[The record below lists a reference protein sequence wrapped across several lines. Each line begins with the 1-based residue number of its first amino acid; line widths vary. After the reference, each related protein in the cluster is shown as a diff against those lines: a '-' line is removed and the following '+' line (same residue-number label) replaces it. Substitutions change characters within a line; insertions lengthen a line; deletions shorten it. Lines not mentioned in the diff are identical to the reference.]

1 VTQAAGRL
9 TCAPGNLPGGGLS
22 PARVPGN
29 LPRPPGAPQGE
40 NREQKV
46 KFSALPADNQGMK
59 HTTKTLLGKALRSLG
74 LPLLGA
80 CALAFAVMLTACG
93 DGYDDSP
100 NALPPRNGY

>member
-1 VTQAAGRL
+1 MSVMQVPGRL
-9 TCAPGNLPGGGLS
+9 TRIPVSKPRGDLPLT
-22 PARVPGN
+22 
-29 LPRPPGAPQGE
+29 RPPGAPQGE

-100 NALPPRNGY
+100 NVLPPPRNGY